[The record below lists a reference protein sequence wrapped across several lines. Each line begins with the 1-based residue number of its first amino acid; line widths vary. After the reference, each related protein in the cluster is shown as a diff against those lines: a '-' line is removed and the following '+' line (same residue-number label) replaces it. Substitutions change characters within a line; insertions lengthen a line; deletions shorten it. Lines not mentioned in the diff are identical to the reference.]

1 MEAAGPAPAA
11 AEDIAVVGAGS
22 YGSCLAM
29 LFGRAGHRVSLWAR
43 NAETAQAMQESREA
57 QAYLPGH
64 KLPDSV
70 TVTADLQTAV
80 KGKRFIVGVTPSH
93 GIREVLGRAAQWLD
107 PEAIVINASKG
118 LEESTLDTIDAV
130 YSEIFPKR
138 IAERATFLSGP
149 TFATEIAA
157 GLPAAIVLAGRDDAT
172 TQLAQATLTDLR
184 FRIYRTD
191 DVIGVLMGGALKN
204 VIAIAAG
211 VSDGLGFGS
220 NARVALMTRGL
231 AEITRVGVAL
241 GAKPMTFAGLSGMGD
256 LVLTCSG
263 DASRN
268 RRVGLALGQG
278 KKMADILAEM
288 RQVAEGVKTAKV
300 AKELAAKLGV
310 DAPIVDAMHAIIHEG
325 VGVREAIMRL
335 MTRPTRSER
344 D

>member
-1 MEAAGPAPAA
+1 MSG
-11 AEDIAVVGAGS
+11 EDIAVVGAGS

-43 NAETAQAMQESREA
+43 NPETAAAMEDSREA

-64 KLPDSV
+64 KLPPSV
-70 TVTADLQTAV
+70 KVTADLESAV
-80 KGKRFIVGVTPSH
+80 RGKRFIVGVTPSH
-93 GIREVLGRAAQWLD
+93 GIREVLGRAAPWID
-107 PEAIVINASKG
+107 PDAIVINASKG
-118 LEESTLDTIDAV
+118 LEESSLKTIDGV
-130 YSEIFPKR
+130 YAEIFPPR
-138 IAERATFLSGP
+138 IAERATYLSGP

-157 GLPAAIVLAGRDDAT
+157 GLPAAIVLAGRDEST
-172 TQLAQATLTDLR
+172 TQLAQAALTTLH

-191 DVIGVLMGGALKN
+191 DVVGVLTGGALKN

-220 NARVALMTRGL
+220 NTRVALMTRGL
-231 AEITRVGVAL
+231 AEITRIGVAL
-241 GAKPMTFAGLSGMGD
+241 GANPMTYSGLSGMGD

-278 KKMADILAEM
+278 KKIGDILAEM
-288 RQVAEGVKTAKV
+288 RQVAEGVKTTKV
-300 AKELAAKLGV
+300 AKELADKIGV
-310 DAPIVDAMHAIIHEG
+310 DTPITDVMYAIIHEG
-325 VGVREAIMRL
+325 VPVRDAILRL
-335 MTRPTRSER
+335 LTRPMRSER

>member
-1 MEAAGPAPAA
+1 MSV
-11 AEDIAVVGAGS
+11 EDIAVVGAGS

-43 NAETAQAMQESREA
+43 NADTAAQMEESREA

-64 KLPDSV
+64 KLPATVRV
-70 TVTADLQTAV
+70 TSDLETAV

-93 GIREVLGRAAQWLD
+93 GIRDVLGRAAQWLD
-107 PEAIVINASKG
+107 PDAIVINASKG
-118 LEESTLDTIDAV
+118 LEESTLRTIDGV
-130 YSEIFPKR
+130 YAEIFPKR
-138 IAERATFLSGP
+138 IADRATYLSGP
-149 TFATEIAA
+149 TFAIEIAA

-191 DVIGVLMGGALKN
+191 DVVGVLMGGALKN

-241 GAKPMTFAGLSGMGD
+241 GAQPMTFAGLSGMGD

-268 RRVGLALGQG
+268 RRVGLALGEG
-278 KKMADILAEM
+278 KKMADILGEM
-288 RQVAEGVKTAKV
+288 RQVAEGIKTAKV
-300 AKELAAKLGV
+300 AKELAAKIGV
-310 DAPIVDAMHAIIHEG
+310 DAPIIDVMHAIIHED
-325 VGVREAIMRL
+325 VPVREAIMRL

>member
-1 MEAAGPAPAA
+1 MTVPNVG
-11 AEDIAVVGAGS
+11 EDIAVIGAGS

-43 NAETAQAMQESREA
+43 NPETAAAMEQTREA

-64 KLPDSV
+64 KLPPTV
-70 TVTADLQTAV
+70 KVTADLEAAV
-80 KGKRFIVGVTPSH
+80 RGKRFIVGVTPSH
-93 GIREVLGRAAQWLD
+93 GIRDVLGRAAQWLD
-107 PEAIVINASKG
+107 PDAIVINASKG
-118 LEESTLDTIDAV
+118 LEESTLKTIDGV
-130 YSEIFPKR
+130 YAEIFPER
-138 IAERATFLSGP
+138 IARRATYLSGP
-149 TFATEIAA
+149 TFAIEIAA
-157 GLPAAIVLAGRDDAT
+157 GLPAAIVLAGRDEAT
-172 TQLAQATLTDLR
+172 TLLAQEALTTVH

-191 DVIGVLMGGALKN
+191 DVTGVLVGGALKN

-220 NARVALMTRGL
+220 NSRVALMTRGL
-231 AEITRVGVAL
+231 AEITRLGVAL
-241 GAKPMTFAGLSGMGD
+241 GANPMTFAGLSGMGD

-300 AKELAAKLGV
+300 AKELAARLGV
-310 DAPIVDAMHAIIHEG
+310 SAPITDMMYAIIHEG
-325 VGVREAIMRL
+325 VPVRDAISRL
-335 MTRPTRSER
+335 LSRPTRSER